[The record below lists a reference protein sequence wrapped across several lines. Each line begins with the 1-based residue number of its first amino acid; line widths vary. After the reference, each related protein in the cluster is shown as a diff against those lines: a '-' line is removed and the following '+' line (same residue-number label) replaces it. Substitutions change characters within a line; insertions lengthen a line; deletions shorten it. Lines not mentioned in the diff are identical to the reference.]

1 MKTRN
6 VGASLLAVG
15 AVGLGVFAATG
26 VAAGPGNLTIGG
38 MWPLTG
44 ALAPFGDPAQK
55 AANLGV
61 QQLNAAAKSAG
72 IDLNVNIVNGD
83 SQTDPKGA
91 QALATKLVDSDGVKC
106 IAGPMASSEVIS
118 AAQNVTI
125 DAGVPVISPSST
137 APSLRSD
144 IKQKNVVFRI
154 PPPDNL
160 QAQVLVDQMKKAFGK
175 GPVNVAGQNDAYGTS
190 LVKEFTSRW
199 KKAGGKIGTT
209 TIFNITS
216 TSYDS
221 EAGKIT
227 SGSPKGFAIFTFPVT
242 WKSLGA
248 ALVRTGKWSPA
259 KTFGT
264 DGLKDI
270 GLPKSAGKKAT
281 EGMRGTVASTPQPG
295 ALEAQFQQLW
305 TQNNLGKRQTYD
317 SQSFD
322 AAILCGL
329 AAVRA
334 GSTDPKAIAAQV
346 RAVSAPPGQKFTFQQ
361 LPDAMKAL
369 AAGQDIDY
377 QGASGSIDL
386 TASDDPGTGGYIVWQ
401 YKNGKLVTGTKHF
414 IVGGSK

>member
-1 MKTRN
+1 
-6 VGASLLAVG
+6 VGLATLALG
-15 AVGLGVFAATG
+15 AVGLGAFAATG
-26 VAAGPGNLTIGG
+26 LGAGPGDLKLGG

-44 ALAPFGDPAQK
+44 TLAPYGGPAQK
-55 AANLGV
+55 AANLAV
-61 QQLNAAAKSAG
+61 EQLNGAAKTAG
-72 IDLNVNIVNGD
+72 VDLNVSIVNGD

-106 IAGPMASSEVIS
+106 ISGPMASSEVIS

-137 APSLRSD
+137 ASSVRTD
-144 IKQKNVVFRI
+144 IKQANVVFRV

-160 QAQVLVDQMKKAFGK
+160 QAQVLVSQMTKAFGK
-175 GPVNVAGQNDAYGTS
+175 GTINIAGQNDAYGTG
-190 LVKEFTSRW
+190 LVKAFTSRW
-199 KKAGGKIGTT
+199 KQAGGKIGTT

-221 EAGKIT
+221 EAAKIT
-227 SGSPKGFAIFTFPVT
+227 RGNPKGYAIFTFPVT

-264 DGLKDI
+264 DGLKDTT
-270 GLPKSAGKKAT
+270 LPKSAGRKST
-281 EGMRGTVASTPQPG
+281 EGMRGTVPSTPQPG
-295 ALEAQFQQLW
+295 ALEGQFTRLW
-305 TQNNLGKRQTYD
+305 NQNNLGLRQTYD

-322 AAILCGL
+322 GTVLCAL

-334 GSTDPKAIAAQV
+334 GSTDPAKIAAQV
-346 RAVSAPPGQKFTFQQ
+346 RAVSGPPGQKFTFLQ
-361 LPDAMKAL
+361 LPDALKAV

-377 QGASGSIDL
+377 QGAAGPIDL
-386 TASDDPGTGGYIVWQ
+386 GAKDDPAIGGYVVWQ
-401 YKNGKLVTGTKHF
+401 YKNGKLVTGKKTF
-414 IVGGSK
+414 VVGGKKQ